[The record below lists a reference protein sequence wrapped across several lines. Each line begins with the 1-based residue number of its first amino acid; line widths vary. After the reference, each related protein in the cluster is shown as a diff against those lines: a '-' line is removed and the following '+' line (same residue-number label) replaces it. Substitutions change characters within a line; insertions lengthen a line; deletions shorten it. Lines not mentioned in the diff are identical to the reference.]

1 MQILENYF
9 ENEKKQ
15 KIERYKRLN
24 EYVKKDQILFVG
36 SSLMEQFPINEL
48 SQNLD
53 TIKYIYNRGVGGFQ
67 IADMKMNMDAM
78 VFDLRPSKVFIN
90 IGTNDLNEE
99 EFDEKVFAK
108 NYKEIVVEI
117 KEKLPKTVIYILAFF
132 PVNESDDFG
141 NEFIKNLLKIR
152 TNSRIDVA
160 NSELVKI
167 ADKFKLEFINI
178 NKLLQDDRGNL
189 KKDYSIEGIHIYP
202 NGYKAVFDALKT
214 WI

>member
-78 VFDLRPSKVFIN
+78 VFDLRPSKIFIN

-108 NYKEIVVEI
+108 NYEEIVLEI
-117 KEKLPKTVIYILAFF
+117 KEKT
-132 PVNESDDFG
+132 S
-141 NEFIKNLLKIR
+141 KIR
-152 TNSRIDVA
+152 NLYIGIFFRLMGMMILEINS
-160 NSELVKI
+160 
-167 ADKFKLEFINI
+167 
-178 NKLLQDDRGNL
+178 
-189 KKDYSIEGIHIYP
+189 
-202 NGYKAVFDALKT
+202 
-214 WI
+214 